1 MEDLTFNQLYQA
13 IVRLAEQLDNFELV
27 LTKANT
33 VHKPDK
39 NVFLTIKDA
48 AKILNLAVPTVY
60 GLVHYSAIPYNK
72 RGQRLYFSEEELLA
86 WIKAGRRST
95 VDEIKESARQ
105 SLYTR
110 GNRKRI

>member
-1 MEDLTFNQLYQA
+1 MEDLTFNQLYHA
-13 IVRLAEQLDNFELV
+13 IVNLTERLDNFELA

-60 GLVHYSAIPYNK
+60 GLVHYSAIPYYK

-95 VDEIKESARQ
+95 VDEIKESALQ
-105 SLYTR
+105 SLSTGY
-110 GNRKRI
+110 RKRR